1 MTARKRVSLVQE
13 SVSIFCRICMNLL
26 HVLPVAVK
34 CVEGGT
40 LQRFPFWPL
49 QLWGQLQVLPW

>member
-1 MTARKRVSLVQE
+1 MTAIYRVSLVQE
-13 SVSIFCRICMNLL
+13 SVSIFCRICMNQL

-49 QLWGQLQVLPW
+49 QLW